1 MLQVTLNIASIRAL
15 IDLIE
20 NGLLP
25 TDNKQ
30 EVINILKDI
39 KDIDKDKELLEYLN
53 DIEEL
58 TTEQLQSFIYDNQL
72 YDNDLSLLFEHLT
85 SNEILNDWE
94 NNIQPFPQDDEKFYN
109 LRNKAIELAKEND
122 WDNLS
127 NTLNSLEKLLAKY
140 DII

>member
-20 NGLLP
+20 SGLLP
-25 TDNKQ
+25 TDDKQ

-53 DIEEL
+53 KIEEL

-72 YDNDLSLLFEHLT
+72 YDDDLSLLFEHLT

-109 LRNKAIELAKEND
+109 LRNKAIRLAKEND

-127 NTLNSLEKLLAKY
+127 NTLKILEKLLKKY